1 MFIAAVLEYLK
12 IRAQQKAIADKFSF
26 SENPDKTSENDYAYF
41 KLGAKP
47 LDAIEIFYTDWEV
60 E

>member
-1 MFIAAVLEYLK
+1 MLEYLK